1 MARLWTPGSPKT
13 CRTPSARSASTT
25 HSPPVR
31 SSAMLSFRE
40 GAAFDRAVAEGEYT
54 TRPRVF
60 DNRRPGRAMLTLL
73 MTISP
78 QIAVVGAGRAGATVH
93 LYDERPVL
101 GGPTYAHAAQST
113 LIPEIHAA
121 GTRIVLHQGATVWGI
136 FEQRTLAVWEK
147 ERAETLRPEVLIF
160 AAGTHRRV
168 VPVPGWTLP
177 GVVDAETIRTLAPGQ
192 RVLVAGAGHQLP
204 VVASRILRAGARVV
218 AMLDAS
224 PAARMPRALP
234 APWSRWPLSGDASAD
249 WHTLRAARVPLTG
262 SRAVARVVGDE
273 KVREVVTVALDS
285 DWRPVPGSEET
296 LAVGAVCFV
305 WDPVPSI
312 QLSQLCGVAHEY
324 VAERGGWVPAVSADM
339 ETSVLGIFCAG
350 DGAGLGGAAMATL
363 EGRIAGIAAASRL
376 GVLSPAEA
384 RSRLR
389 LHQSELAP
397 LRKSRDVLHAI
408 EPGLAE
414 LVTPDTVICPCEGV
428 TGARVAQAL
437 DEGVGEL
444 GQMKRMTRAGMGEC
458 QGRLCAPALAQLIA
472 RRCGVPLSASAPP
485 SFRPPV
491 TPVPIDVL
499 VTLADE

>member
-78 QIAVVGAGRAGATVH
+78 QVAVVGGGPAGLAAAIEAARAGATVH

-147 ERAETLRPEVLIF
+147 ERAETIRPEVLVL

-177 GVVDAETIRTLAPGQ
+177 GVVGAESIRTLDSAQLLPGAGGGGGCGSAPFARGHASWPCSTPLRPRGCLGRCRRRGAGGLSLATRRRTGTRSAPGAC
-192 RVLVAGAGHQLP
+192 L
-204 VVASRILRAGARVV
+204 SRARARWPAWSATRRCAR
-218 AMLDAS
+218 
-224 PAARMPRALP
+224 
-234 APWSRWPLSGDASAD
+234 WSRW
-249 WHTLRAARVPLTG
+249 
-262 SRAVARVVGDE
+262 
-273 KVREVVTVALDS
+273 
-285 DWRPVPGSEET
+285 
-296 LAVGAVCFV
+296 
-305 WDPVPSI
+305 
-312 QLSQLCGVAHEY
+312 
-324 VAERGGWVPAVSADM
+324 
-339 ETSVLGIFCAG
+339 
-350 DGAGLGGAAMATL
+350 
-363 EGRIAGIAAASRL
+363 
-376 GVLSPAEA
+376 
-384 RSRLR
+384 RS
-389 LHQSELAP
+389 
-397 LRKSRDVLHAI
+397 
-408 EPGLAE
+408 
-414 LVTPDTVICPCEGV
+414 
-428 TGARVAQAL
+428 
-437 DEGVGEL
+437 
-444 GQMKRMTRAGMGEC
+444 
-458 QGRLCAPALAQLIA
+458 
-472 RRCGVPLSASAPP
+472 
-485 SFRPPV
+485 
-491 TPVPIDVL
+491 
-499 VTLADE
+499 